1 MSYNATFA
9 SKKALAS
16 GKPTTA
22 SPDVGGGH
30 PETNEALDAAR
41 KAALSVVES
50 GALGKR
56 DVEVTIT
63 GHVNDNHEPKDGYVN
78 DNVTITIKQK

>member
-1 MSYNATFA
+1 MSYNAQYT

-16 GKPTTA
+16 GKPTSG
-22 SPDVGGGH
+22 SPDIGTDH
-30 PETNEALDAAR
+30 PETNRQLEAAR
-41 KAALSVVES
+41 KAALQLVES

-56 DVEVTIT
+56 DVEVTIV
-63 GHVNDNHEPKDGYVN
+63 GHVNDNHEPKEGYVN